1 MNIYPYKYKVD
12 RLKREILNGHKGHV
26 ILFTGLSGSGKST
39 IASFVEYELYQKGI
53 KTFVLDGDNIRSGLN
68 FDLDFSNLS
77 RKENLR
83 RVAHVSKLMC
93 DAGIVV
99 LTAFISPFKED
110 RNFFKNICGEDF
122 SEIYISTPLEICKK
136 RDVKGLYKKA
146 FSGEITDFTGIDSP
160 YEKPLSPD
168 LDLRL
173 DKLTLS
179 VATTK
184 IIKYL
189 ESKLKLK

>member
-1 MNIYPYKYKVD
+1 M
-12 RLKREILNGHKGHV
+12 
-26 ILFTGLSGSGKST
+26 
-39 IASFVEYELYQKGI
+39 YQKGI

-110 RNFFKNICGEDF
+110 RNF
-122 SEIYISTPLEICKK
+122 L
-136 RDVKGLYKKA
+136 
-146 FSGEITDFTGIDSP
+146 
-160 YEKPLSPD
+160 
-168 LDLRL
+168 
-173 DKLTLS
+173 
-179 VATTK
+179 
-184 IIKYL
+184 KYMW
-189 ESKLKLK
+189 